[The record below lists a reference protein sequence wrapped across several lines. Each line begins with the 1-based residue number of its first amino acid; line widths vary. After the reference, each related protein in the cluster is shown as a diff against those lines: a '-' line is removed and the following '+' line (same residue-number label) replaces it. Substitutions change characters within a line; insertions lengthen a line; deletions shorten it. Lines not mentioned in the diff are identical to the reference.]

1 MKKIIRGRRY
11 DTETAKE
18 IGSDSYNG
26 SSRDFQ
32 WWSETLYRKSTG
44 EFFLHGEGG
53 PASRYRELSGQ
64 NSWSGG
70 EKIIP
75 LSPEEARQ
83 WAEDHLDTETYEE
96 AFGIP
101 EETTEKKVVTFSLA
115 LDVIEILKRIAAEK
129 GVSISECLE
138 EIVRS
143 RKQST

>member
-18 IGSDSYNG
+18 IGSGSNG
-26 SSRDFQ
+26 SRRDFGF
-32 WWSETLYRKSTG
+32 WEETLYRKNTG

-53 PASRYRELSGQ
+53 PASRYRESSGQ

-83 WAEDHLDTETYEE
+83 WAEDHLDAETYEE
-96 AFGIP
+96 TFGVP

-115 LDVIEILKRIAAEK
+115 LDVIEILKRTAAEK

-143 RKQST
+143 RKQPS